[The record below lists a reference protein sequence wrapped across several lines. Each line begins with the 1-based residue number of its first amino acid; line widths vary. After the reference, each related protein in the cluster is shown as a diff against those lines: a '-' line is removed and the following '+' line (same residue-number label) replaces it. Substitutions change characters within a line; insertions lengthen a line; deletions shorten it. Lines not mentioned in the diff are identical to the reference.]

1 MSIELAIQMYPE
13 LKAPIDEKT
22 KFQMS
27 RQNNE
32 IGNDSSHAPADDPK
46 NDECAHIVFEVVPQ
60 VMQSLRAE
68 MRRQRGPDLS
78 VLQLRAL
85 AFLRNNP
92 GATLS
97 HLAEHVGLTLPSM
110 SSQVSGLVARDL
122 IDRAISPEDRRY
134 VTLKLTE
141 QGESLLDATRQSAQ
155 ENLAMSL
162 SVLSPEEC
170 AVVIEAMHLLARVF
184 APPSPECPPN
194 EASTQSSKA

>member
-1 MSIELAIQMYPE
+1 MNDKKMKP
-13 LKAPIDEKT
+13 
-22 KFQMS
+22 QMS
-27 RQNNE
+27 RQIDE
-32 IGNDSSHAPADDPK
+32 IGHAPSHTPDDNLN
-46 NDECAHIVFEVVPQ
+46 NDECAHAVFDVVPQ

-110 SSQVSGLVARDL
+110 SSQVSGLVTRDL

-141 QGESLLDATRQSAQ
+141 QGESVLNAARHSAQ
-155 ENLAMSL
+155 ENLAKTL
-162 SVLSPEEC
+162 SVLSQDEC

-184 APPSPECPPN
+184 TAPPPENLPDP
-194 EASTQSSKA
+194 ASTQSSKV